1 MTVLI
6 ALRPKPLSTSRG
18 VRMSA
23 SRGVRAGALV
33 LLLAATLAGCQRNPL
48 VVKRSACPAVAVP
61 SYAGDATLLRGNGS
75 DAADLDVVAT
85 ITNLRDTCTETA
97 EQFVT
102 AITYQVVARR
112 SAAGPARRV
121 ELPLFIAVVQAGNI
135 VDAKQTTRVVVDF
148 ADGAERAI
156 VAGSATAAV
165 SRRAAAVPDEILRRI
180 NRERRPGELDAA
192 TDPMADPQV
201 RAALRAASFEV
212 LVGFQL
218 DDRALAYNIAK

>member
-1 MTVLI
+1 M
-6 ALRPKPLSTSRG
+6 
-18 VRMSA
+18 
-23 SRGVRAGALV
+23 AGA
-33 LLLAATLAGCQRNPL
+33 LAGCQRNPL

-61 SYAGDATLLRGNGS
+61 AYAGDTTLFRGPGS

-85 ITNLRDTCTETA
+85 ITNLRDACTETA
-97 EQFVT
+97 EQFVS
-102 AITYQVVARR
+102 AISYQVVARR

-121 ELPLFIAVVQAGNI
+121 ELPLFVAVVQAGNI
-135 VDAKQTTRVVVDF
+135 VDAKQATRVVIDF
-148 ADGAERAI
+148 ADGATRA
-156 VAGSATAAV
+156 VASGTATAAI

-192 TDPMADPQV
+192 TDPMADPEV

-218 DDRALAYNIAK
+218 SDASLAYNIAK